1 MTDHLPRSLRPMTTV
16 AALASLVLVLAACS
30 SSSPSEAPGSQAATS
45 QPPAS
50 QAATS
55 QPPASQPPASQ
66 ATSVTISGLA
76 FSVAE
81 ITVPVGPLTFINED
95 SVGHLIAE
103 GENGVEVANPRV
115 QKVSINPNSQGD
127 LVFTAAGDYNITCT
141 IHKTM
146 NMVVHVQ

>member
-127 LVFTAAGDYNITCT
+127 LVFTVAGDYNITCT

>member
-30 SSSPSEAPGSQAATS
+30 SSSPSEAPGSQAAT
-45 QPPAS
+45 
-50 QAATS
+50 
-55 QPPASQPPASQ
+55 SQPPASQ